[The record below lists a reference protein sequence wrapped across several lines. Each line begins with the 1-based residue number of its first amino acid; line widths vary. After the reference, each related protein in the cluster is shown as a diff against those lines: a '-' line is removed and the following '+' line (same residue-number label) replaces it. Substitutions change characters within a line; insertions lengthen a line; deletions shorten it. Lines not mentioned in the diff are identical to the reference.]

1 MSHELDP
8 KVGRWYRRLDDEQL
22 FKVVSLDE
30 DEGLVEIKTVDG
42 DIEELDSTEWVEL
55 DLEAAEAPE
64 DYVDQDEKKDEDE
77 EESEDWDDDDD
88 EDDDDLDED
97 DDDEDYDS
105 DRRSAAPPL
114 VALRSLT
121 PQPLELLE
129 QIERQRG
136 SREIDTEVVLQAKRT
151 LHARQRNT
159 GETPLRAIGSRRLD
173 DTFRDDLDD
182 ELLGDAACRAYLVQA
197 ELDGIV

>member
-42 DIEELDSTEWVEL
+42 EIEELDSTEWVEL

-77 EESEDWDDDDD
+77 EESEDWDDDEDD
-88 EDDDDLDED
+88 EDDDLDDD

-105 DRRSAAPPL
+105 DR
-114 VALRSLT
+114 
-121 PQPLELLE
+121 
-129 QIERQRG
+129 
-136 SREIDTEVVLQAKRT
+136 
-151 LHARQRNT
+151 
-159 GETPLRAIGSRRLD
+159 
-173 DTFRDDLDD
+173 
-182 ELLGDAACRAYLVQA
+182 
-197 ELDGIV
+197 

>member
-42 DIEELDSTEWVEL
+42 EIEELDSTEWVEL
-55 DLEAAEAPE
+55 DLEAAEPPE

-88 EDDDDLDED
+88 DDDDDLDD
-97 DDDEDYDS
+97 DDEDEDYDS
-105 DRRSAAPPL
+105 DR
-114 VALRSLT
+114 
-121 PQPLELLE
+121 
-129 QIERQRG
+129 
-136 SREIDTEVVLQAKRT
+136 
-151 LHARQRNT
+151 
-159 GETPLRAIGSRRLD
+159 
-173 DTFRDDLDD
+173 
-182 ELLGDAACRAYLVQA
+182 
-197 ELDGIV
+197 

>member
-42 DIEELDSTEWVEL
+42 EIEELDSTEWVEL

-77 EESEDWDDDDD
+77 EESEDWDDDEDD
-88 EDDDDLDED
+88 EDDDLDDD

-105 DRRSAAPPL
+105 
-114 VALRSLT
+114 
-121 PQPLELLE
+121 
-129 QIERQRG
+129 ER
-136 SREIDTEVVLQAKRT
+136 
-151 LHARQRNT
+151 
-159 GETPLRAIGSRRLD
+159 
-173 DTFRDDLDD
+173 
-182 ELLGDAACRAYLVQA
+182 
-197 ELDGIV
+197 

>member
-42 DIEELDSTEWVEL
+42 EIEELDSTEWVEL

-64 DYVDQDEKKDEDE
+64 DYVDMDEKKDEDE
-77 EESEDWDDDDD
+77 DDAEDWDDDDD
-88 EDDDDLDED
+88 EDDDDLDD

-105 DRRSAAPPL
+105 DR
-114 VALRSLT
+114 
-121 PQPLELLE
+121 
-129 QIERQRG
+129 
-136 SREIDTEVVLQAKRT
+136 
-151 LHARQRNT
+151 
-159 GETPLRAIGSRRLD
+159 
-173 DTFRDDLDD
+173 
-182 ELLGDAACRAYLVQA
+182 
-197 ELDGIV
+197 